1 LVLDGN
7 YLDLYINSMLI
18 QAISPYRIDK
28 AGVCILAMLIA
39 LSTLVGCADMSGIAT
54 KAVMLSPHEIEERT
68 LVQVQPADLTAGWW
82 QQWQDPQL
90 NQLIQQSLDH
100 NPTVKM
106 ARSRVDLANSL
117 VELQGSRRFP
127 SVSAGTNF
135 SRVQYSETWYFP
147 PPIGGGVYWDNL
159 ASLNLAFDLDIW
171 GKQRSLM
178 GASINERQAAEAEA
192 AWVRLSLVTAVV
204 QAYAQLD
211 LQWQLLDIANDDL
224 QRIQQNLDLDR
235 RKLQAG
241 LVAGQEIGLLDAAL
255 ERQKSRV
262 ESLET
267 SVKLAQSQLAALA
280 GLGDNA
286 ARQIGRPQLRDA
298 TSINLPERIDAEVV
312 GHRPDVEA
320 QRWRIEA
327 QGKRVDAA
335 KADFLPNVNLLG
347 FIGFQGFGFTQLFS
361 SQSGTF
367 GIGPAVSLPIFDGGL
382 RRGKLGAETAV
393 QDEIVEAYN
402 QTLVRALQ
410 EISDDVLLLKSN
422 QQELSYAN
430 NALNVLTAR
439 YDAINRGWRGGV
451 TSFQQVLNA
460 RGLRNEAR
468 EALVRKAAYRRHA
481 YASLMKDVA
490 GSFDADH
497 AEHGPAES
505 TP

>member
-1 LVLDGN
+1 
-7 YLDLYINSMLI
+7 MLF
-18 QAISPYRIDK
+18 QAIHPFHIGKSALRCW
-28 AGVCILAMLIA
+28 ALTMTLA
-39 LSTLVGCADMSGIAT
+39 TLAGCADMSGIAP
-54 KAVMLSPHEIEERT
+54 KAVMLDPQAIEELT
-68 LVQVQPADLTAGWW
+68 LAPVSPNELTVGWW
-82 QQWQDPQL
+82 HEWKDPQL
-90 NQLIQQSLDH
+90 NQLVQHSLNN
-100 NPTVKM
+100 NPTLKM

-127 SVSAGTNF
+127 SFSAGTNF

-159 ASLNLAFDLDIW
+159 AALNLAFDLDLW

-192 AWVRLSLVTAVV
+192 DWIRLSLVTAVV

-211 LQWQLLDIANDDL
+211 LQWQLLDIASDDL
-224 QRIQQNLDLDR
+224 QRIEQILVLDR
-235 RKLQAG
+235 RKMQAG

-280 GLGDNA
+280 GLGDTA
-286 ARQIGRPQLRDA
+286 AKQIHRPQLPDA
-298 TSINLPERIDAEVV
+298 MSIELPAQIDAEVV

-382 RRGKLGAETAV
+382 RRGKLGAETSAK
-393 QDEIVEAYN
+393 DEVVESYN
-402 QTLVRALQ
+402 QTLIRALQ
-410 EISDDVLLLKSN
+410 EIADDVLLLKSN
-422 QQELSYAN
+422 RQELTYAN
-430 NALNVLTAR
+430 NSLNALNSR

-451 TSFQQVLNA
+451 TSYREVLNA
-460 RGLRNEAR
+460 RGLKNEAR
-468 EALVRKAAYRRHA
+468 EALVRKGAYRRHA

-490 GSFDADH
+490 GRFDTGQPEQAS
-497 AEHGPAES
+497 AQVAP
-505 TP
+505 